1 MQKPLL
7 PGPELI
13 RLQSYTLDEVKRYVQ
28 ELNVTDAEKFYS
40 LVRVVWDN
48 LYVGDYW
55 EMDEEF
61 IFFWQYVSVVINHKV
76 YGKFVG

>member
-61 IFFWQYVSVVINHKV
+61 ILFLGSMYLSLLTIKHMESL
-76 YGKFVG
+76 